1 MSAPGG
7 GAPSPA
13 PRSGSIG
20 PNASMPV
27 PQQQPIAA
35 NPPVVHTP
43 TTPGPSGPSPAP
55 VSQQNLNQIVSSCL
69 FRFKC
74 LCLCASVMHDW
85 VIGLVCS
92 LWTIWKSLLA
102 SMSLPL
108 DHIPLEALQRILH
121 RETPSVDSPFVRMLG
136 MYKRG
141 SRVKRLLCAISIW

>member
-35 NPPVVHTP
+35 NPQVVHTP

-55 VSQQNLNQIVSSCL
+55 VSQQNLNQIVSLLVVS
-69 FRFKC
+69 FQV
-74 LCLCASVMHDW
+74 SVPLSMHDW
-85 VIGLVCS
+85 VDGLLCS
-92 LWTIWKSLLA
+92 LWT
-102 SMSLPL
+102 
-108 DHIPLEALQRILH
+108 
-121 RETPSVDSPFVRMLG
+121 T
-136 MYKRG
+136 
-141 SRVKRLLCAISIW
+141 